1 VLHSAFSLTKVAFSF
16 GWGLKLMLRHI
27 RSVGLVLLALV
38 ASAAPALSQSADFEV
53 TQVANGVYAVIA
65 RPGIASNG
73 AFIVNQDDVVVVDT
87 HLRPSW
93 AREIIAEIKK
103 VTDKPV
109 RYVINTH
116 WHRDHVQGNQS
127 YIAAFGPG
135 VTIIQQ
141 DFARQDQIK
150 NQPIEIVTRAP
161 EEIARLEKLLSSGKN
176 EKGVPL
182 TADARA
188 QLQHGL
194 DLQKAYVAEI
204 PQIQLVPG
212 NLTFDRSL
220 VLHEP
225 GRDICL
231 YYYGFA
237 HTSGDAIVYLPK
249 EKIVLTGDVLESGVP
264 MMRSAYPVEWL
275 GVLESVEKLDWNI
288 VIPGHGGV
296 QRNRETIAGFAAYL
310 QDLVAGVKQAA
321 AKGMTVNEAVKT
333 VDLSKHSNMPN
344 YEDRNADAIRRAYAE
359 VTGKISD

>member
-1 VLHSAFSLTKVAFSF
+1 
-16 GWGLKLMLRHI
+16 MRHYI
-27 RSVGLVLLALV
+27 CPAGLVLLGLF
-38 ASAAPALSQSADFEV
+38 ASTAPALSQSPDFDV

-65 RPGIASNG
+65 KPGVASNG

-116 WHRDHVQGNQS
+116 WHRDHVQGNQA
-127 YIAAFGPG
+127 YVDAFGTG

-141 DFARQDQIK
+141 TLAREDQIK
-150 NQPIEIVTRAP
+150 YQPIEIATRAP
-161 EEIARLEKLLSSGKN
+161 EELAQLEKLLSDGKD

-182 TADARA
+182 TAQARA
-188 QLQHGL
+188 QLQR
-194 DLQKAYVAEI
+194 DLNLEKAYIAEI
-204 PQIQLVPG
+204 PQIRLTPG

-220 VLHEP
+220 VLHES
-225 GRDICL
+225 GRDIYL
-231 YYYGFA
+231 YYFGYA
-237 HTSGDAIVYLPK
+237 HSRGDAIVYLPA

-264 MMRSAYPVEWL
+264 KMRSAYPIEWL
-275 GVLESVEKLDWNI
+275 SALESLQKLDWNI

-296 QRNRETIAGFAAYL
+296 QRNRETINGFMAYL
-310 QDLVAGVKQAA
+310 KDLVAGVKQAA
-321 AKGMTVNEAVKT
+321 ASGMTVDQAVKS
-333 VDLSKHSNMPN
+333 VDLSKYSRLPN
-344 YEDRNADAIRRAYAE
+344 YEDRNAEAIQRTYDE

>member
-1 VLHSAFSLTKVAFSF
+1 LELLRGHFRSL
-16 GWGLKLMLRHI
+16 
-27 RSVGLVLLALV
+27 GLVLLGLAV
-38 ASAAPALSQSADFEV
+38 SAAPALCQSGDFDV

-65 RPGIASNG
+65 KPGIASNG

-93 AREIIAEIKK
+93 ARETIAGIKK

-116 WHRDHVQGNQS
+116 WHRDHVQGNQA

-141 DFARQDQIK
+141 DFAREDQIK

-161 EEIARLEKLLSSGKN
+161 EEIARLEKLLSSGKD
-176 EKGVPL
+176 EKGISL
-182 TADARA
+182 TAEARA
-188 QLQHGL
+188 RLQQAL

-231 YYYGFA
+231 YYYGYA
-237 HTSGDAIVYLPK
+237 HTRGDAVVYLPA
-249 EKIVLTGDVLESGVP
+249 EKIVLTGDMLESGVP

-275 GVLESVEKLDWNI
+275 GALESIGKLDWNI
-288 VIPGHGGV
+288 VIPGHGGI
-296 QRNRETIAGFAAYL
+296 QRNRETINGFAAYL
-310 QDLVAGVKQAA
+310 QDLVSGVKQAA
-321 AKGMTVNEAVKT
+321 AKGMTVDEAVKT

-344 YEDRNADAIRRAYAE
+344 YEDRNADAIRRTFAE
-359 VTGKISD
+359 VTGKISN

>member
-1 VLHSAFSLTKVAFSF
+1 
-16 GWGLKLMLRHI
+16 MLRHV
-27 RSVGLVLLALV
+27 RSVGLVLCGVLAGG
-38 ASAAPALSQSADFEV
+38 APALPQSPDFDV

-65 RPGIASNG
+65 KPGIAANA

-93 AREIIAEIKK
+93 ARETIAEIKK

-116 WHRDHVQGNQS
+116 WHRDHVQGNQA
-127 YIAAFGPG
+127 YIAAYGPG
-135 VTIIQQ
+135 VTIIEQ
-141 DFARQDQIK
+141 DLAREDQIK

-161 EEIARLEKLLSSGKN
+161 EEISRIEKLLSTGADD
-176 EKGVPL
+176 KGVPL
-182 TADARA
+182 TASARV
-188 QLQHGL
+188 QLQHAL

-220 VLHEP
+220 VLHEL

-231 YYYGFA
+231 YYYGYA
-237 HTSGDAIVYLPK
+237 HTRGDAIVYLPS

-275 GVLESVEKLDWNI
+275 GVLESIEKLDWNM
-288 VIPGHGGV
+288 VIPGHGGI
-296 QRNRETIAGFAAYL
+296 QRNRETITGFVAYL
-310 QDLVAGVKQAA
+310 QDLVTGVKQAA
-321 AKGMTVNEAVKT
+321 AKGMTSDEAVKS
-333 VDLSKHSNMPN
+333 VDLTKHSKMPN
-344 YEDRNADAIRRAYAE
+344 YDDRNADAIRRTYAE
-359 VTGKISD
+359 VTGKITN

>member
-1 VLHSAFSLTKVAFSF
+1 
-16 GWGLKLMLRHI
+16 
-27 RSVGLVLLALV
+27 
-38 ASAAPALSQSADFEV
+38 
-53 TQVANGVYAVIA
+53 
-65 RPGIASNG
+65 
-73 AFIVNQDDVVVVDT
+73 VNDDDVVVVDT

-93 AREIIAEIKK
+93 ARETIAAIKK

-116 WHRDHVQGNQS
+116 WHRDHVQGNQA

-150 NQPIEIVTRAP
+150 NQPIEITTRAP
-161 EEIARLEKLLSSGKN
+161 EEIARLEKLLSSGKD

-182 TADARA
+182 TAEARA
-188 QLQHGL
+188 QSQHLL
-194 DLQKAYVAEI
+194 DLQHDYVAEI

-220 VLHEP
+220 VLHER

-231 YYYGFA
+231 YYYGYA
-237 HTSGDAIVYLPK
+237 HTRGDAIVYLPA

-275 GVLESVEKLDWNI
+275 GVLESIKKLDWNI
-288 VIPGHGGV
+288 VIPGHGGI
-296 QRNRETIAGFAAYL
+296 QRNRETIDGFSSYL
-310 QDLVAGVKQAA
+310 QDLVTGVKQAA
-321 AKGMTVNEAVKT
+321 AKGMSSDQAVKS
-333 VDLSKHSNMPN
+333 VDLSKYSKMPN
-344 YEDRNADAIRRAYAE
+344 YDDRNADAVRRTYAE
-359 VTGKISD
+359 VTGKIAD

>member
-1 VLHSAFSLTKVAFSF
+1 
-16 GWGLKLMLRHI
+16 MLRHV
-27 RSVGLVLLALV
+27 RPLGLVLLGLL
-38 ASAAPALSQSADFEV
+38 ASAAPALSQSADFDV
-53 TQVANGVYAVIA
+53 TQVAPGVYAVIA
-65 RPGIASNG
+65 KPGIASNG

-93 AREIIAEIKK
+93 ARETIAEIKK

-116 WHRDHVQGNQS
+116 WHRDHVQGNQA
-127 YIAAFGPG
+127 YRDAFGPG
-135 VTIIQQ
+135 VIIIQQ
-141 DFARQDQIK
+141 DLAREEQIK
-150 NQPIEIVTRAP
+150 NQPVEIVTRAP
-161 EEIARLEKLLSSGKN
+161 EEIARLNKSLSSGRDD
-176 EKGVPL
+176 KGVPL
-182 TADARA
+182 TVEARA

-194 DLQKAYVAEI
+194 DLQKDYVAEI

-231 YYYGFA
+231 YYYGYA
-237 HTSGDAIVYLPK
+237 HTRGDAIVYLPK

-275 GVLESVEKLDWNI
+275 GVLESIERLDWNM
-288 VIPGHGGV
+288 VIPGHGGI
-296 QRNRETIAGFAAYL
+296 QRNRNTIDGFAAYL
-310 QDLVAGVKQAA
+310 RDLVAGVKQSV
-321 AKGMTVNEAVKT
+321 AKGMTAEEVVKS
-333 VDLSKHSNMPN
+333 VDLSKYSKMPS
-344 YEDRNADAIRRAYAE
+344 YEDRNADAIRRTYAE

>member
-1 VLHSAFSLTKVAFSF
+1 
-16 GWGLKLMLRHI
+16 MLRHI
-27 RSVGLVLLALV
+27 RSVGLILLGVL
-38 ASAAPALSQSADFEV
+38 ASAAPALSQSADFDV

-65 RPGIASNG
+65 KPGIASNG

-93 AREIIAEIKK
+93 ARETIAEIKK

-116 WHRDHVQGNQS
+116 WHRDHVQGNQA

-135 VTIIQQ
+135 VTIIEQE
-141 DFARQDQIK
+141 FSRQDQIK

-161 EEIARLEKLLSSGKN
+161 EEIARLNKLLSSGMD

-182 TADARA
+182 TAAARA
-188 QLQHGL
+188 QLQRAL

-231 YYYGFA
+231 YYYGYA
-237 HTSGDAIVYLPK
+237 HTRGDAIVYLPA

-275 GVLESVEKLDWNI
+275 GVLQSIEKLDWNI
-288 VIPGHGGV
+288 VIPGHGGI
-296 QRNRETIAGFAAYL
+296 QRNKETIDGFAAYL
-310 QDLVAGVKQAA
+310 QDLVAGVKEAA
-321 AKGMTVNEAVKT
+321 AKGVTADEAVKS
-333 VDLSKHSNMPN
+333 VDLSKYSKMPS
-344 YEDRNADAIRRAYAE
+344 YEDRNADAIRRTYAE